1 VSTIQARKQEP
12 KPPTYNF
19 TEPDEKT
26 PKRILAFSGKLGS
39 GKTSC
44 SNFINAL
51 AFTHLLQ
58 LTPYAFVSD
67 KGELVCQAEEDQLK
81 VVNLKDRSPEAREW
95 LDKFVHPFIRI
106 YSTAEPLKDFC
117 VNFLGLDAKL
127 VWGSQED
134 KNTLTHLRW
143 ENMPDKPKGKSG
155 SMTVRDVMEFVGTN
169 LFRKMDP
176 DSHAKALKNTID
188 KSTTPYILCDDI
200 RFINEVEVVQGSGG
214 HVVRLTLTTEEA
226 AANLHPSNTELD
238 DFTGFDKV
246 IDNQTLT
253 MEETFGQLMT
263 YLVEIGWFTP
273 VNE

>member
-1 VSTIQARKQEP
+1 MSTIQARKKDV

-19 TEPDEKT
+19 SEPDEKT

-58 LTPYAFVSD
+58 LTPYAFVSEN
-67 KGELVCQAEEDQLK
+67 GELVCQAEEDQLK
-81 VVNLKDRSPEAREW
+81 VVNLKDRSPEAKDW

-134 KNTLTHLRW
+134 KNTPTHLLW

-155 SMTVRDVMEFVGTN
+155 CMSVRDVLEFAGTN

-176 DSHAKALKNTID
+176 DVHAKALKSTLLS
-188 KSTTPYILCDDI
+188 STTPYCLCDDI
-200 RFINEVEVVQGSGG
+200 RFINEVEAIQSLGG
-214 HVVRLTLTTEEA
+214 HVVRLTRATEEA
-226 AANLHPSNTELD
+226 VANTHSSNTSLD

-253 MEETFGQLMT
+253 MDETFGQLMT
-263 YLVEIGWFTP
+263 FLTEIGWFAP
-273 VNE
+273 VDE